1 MQVLIAI
8 VLTLYFLVG
17 TVIAWY
23 SRRVGIKTAIDY
35 YVAGYRLGGFLAAMT
50 YAATTYSAFMM
61 IGLVGFAYATGVGA
75 FGFEIL
81 YLIATVF
88 LLTLFSHRVWRLARE
103 RKWVS
108 PAEMLGDLY
117 GSRILAMT
125 VSIIYLVAL
134 IPYAVAQLVG
144 LGNLMEGV
152 GLGYVTG
159 VVFGALI
166 VFLWTYLA
174 GIWSVASTD
183 TYQGLWM
190 IIAST
195 GFLGWLLLF
204 MFSNN
209 LTLGNAFALLGRE
222 GLLGLKGGFW
232 SFNVFLAF
240 TLPWMFFA
248 VTNPQVVQRLY
259 MPRDEKAL
267 RAMIVY
273 FSVFGLLYTVLVTMI
288 GLLARSLSIA
298 GIIPEI
304 SNRDLVTPTLLLYM
318 NPLLAA
324 IVFTSIV
331 AAAVSTLDSIILTL
345 ASSTSRDIYR
355 YKEYRKTITY
365 TAIILLVL
373 ITMIIALLKP
383 GFVVELSVLSSLML
397 LPLAPV
403 TLTAWVNPWLPKK
416 LGLGKTAL
424 PAVLSG
430 FTIGFI
436 AAIVYGP
443 KKAFITPILGL
454 PVSAWVLITST
465 LVLFIPVI
473 RSMWQIRRA
482 RKNKTSIT
490 TQLKC
495 LQYN

>member
-1 MQVLIAI
+1 MQILIAI
-8 VLTLYFLVG
+8 VLSLYFLVG
-17 TVIAWY
+17 TIIAWY
-23 SRRVGIKTAIDY
+23 SRKVGIKTAIDY

-144 LGNLMEGV
+144 LGNLMDGV

-190 IIAST
+190 IVASM

-204 MFSNN
+204 MVSNN
-209 LTLGNAFALLGRE
+209 LTLDNAFAMLGRE
-222 GLLGLKGGFW
+222 GLLGLEGGFW
-232 SFNVFLAF
+232 SFSIFLAF
-240 TLPWMFFA
+240 TLPWVFFA

-267 RAMIVY
+267 RAMIIY

-298 GIIPEI
+298 GVIPAI
-304 SNRDLVTPTLLLYM
+304 DNRDLVTPTLLLYT

-345 ASSTSRDIYR
+345 ASSASRDIYR
-355 YKEYRKTITY
+355 YKEYKKTMTY
-365 TAIILLVL
+365 TIIVLLVL
-373 ITMIIALLKP
+373 VTMTIALLKP

-403 TLTAWVNPWLPKK
+403 TLIAWINPWLPKR
-416 LGLGKTAL
+416 LGLDRVAL
-424 PAVLSG
+424 PAILSG
-430 FTIGFI
+430 FIIGFI

-443 KKAFITPILGL
+443 KKAFVTSILGL
-454 PVSAWVLITST
+454 PISVWVLIVST
-465 LVLFIPVI
+465 LILFTPII
-473 RSMWQIRRA
+473 
-482 RKNKTSIT
+482 KSIWYT
-490 TQLKC
+490 HVAGKA
-495 LQYN
+495 